1 MQRTHQWTKS
11 PNPKSEEKVPV
22 SSGRN
27 SRSIPMYLLIFLD
40 HNHLF
45 RSNFTPHHL
54 HLRHYCLLHT
64 HTNSWLFFI
73 QKEVK
78 LNGELGY
85 LLRGELEN
93 SPFLWRCGAEER
105 NSAMKRA
112 SVCVC
117 DLWRKEKRR
126 EFCMKRGNGQLL

>member
-54 HLRHYCLLHT
+54 HLRDYCLLHT

-73 QKEVK
+73 QKRSKIEWGIRK
-78 LNGELGY
+78 FIE
-85 LLRGELEN
+85 RGIGKITILMA
-93 SPFLWRCGAEER
+93 LWCRREKFSHEKSLCL
-105 NSAMKRA
+105 
-112 SVCVC
+112 C
-117 DLWRKEKRR
+117 LWRKEKRVLY
-126 EFCMKRGNGQLL
+126 EKSSLGNGQLL